1 MAYLEHTQERNRTA
15 SLEAHPKPL
24 ELAKGRNWFGRSEQW
39 LPPGILLAL
48 LASWEISVYL
58 GWISALFF
66 PAPTTIARA
75 FGEQLMNGELLEAL
89 WATFGRLVPGLLAG
103 GVVGLLLG
111 AWMGWSRWLRVVAD
125 PFVAAFHPVP
135 KISILPLV
143 MIIFGIGETSKI
155 VLVAV
160 SSFFP
165 MLINTMA
172 GVQQIAPIHFEVAQN
187 YGAST
192 YKLFTRVIVPGSLPL
207 ILTGARLALN
217 TALVITIAVELL
229 SAQKGV
235 GAMIWLAWET
245 LRTEELYVALF
256 ATALIGIG
264 FNRLLQ
270 FGERRLV
277 YWQ

>member
-1 MAYLEHTQERNRTA
+1 MAYLEQTQNRSAAERV
-15 SLEAHPKPL
+15 EALSAPL
-24 ELAKGRNWFGRSEQW
+24 GFVEGRGWLRWGERW
-39 LPPGILLAL
+39 LPALILLAL

-66 PAPTTIARA
+66 PAPTTIAQT
-75 FGEQLMNGELLEAL
+75 FGKQLINGKLLEAL
-89 WATFGRLVPGLLAG
+89 WATFGRLGPGLLAG
-103 GVVGLLLG
+103 GMAGLLLG

-155 VLVAV
+155 VLVAI
-160 SSFFP
+160 STFFP

-172 GVQQIAPIHFEVAQN
+172 GVQQIAPIHFEVAKN

-192 YKLFTRVIVPGSLPL
+192 YKLFRRVIMPGSLPL

-217 TALVITIAVELL
+217 TALVTTIAVELL
-229 SAQKGV
+229 SAQTGL

-256 ATALIGIG
+256 TTALIGIG
-264 FNRLLQ
+264 VNRSLQ
-270 FGERRLV
+270 WCEQKFIH
-277 YWQ
+277 WQ